1 MKTFHENLL
10 LVSNGFDRA
19 ETLLS
24 NTNNIQ
30 PNTTQYNKFIKYSKK
45 IQCIQHKDGNVKVWY
60 KLTVTNQELN

>member
-1 MKTFHENLL
+1 MKTFHENLH

-19 ETLLS
+19 EILIS

-45 IQCIQHKDGNVKVWY
+45 YNACNISTKMLKCG
-60 KLTVTNQELN
+60 TS